1 LNQQEILEGIESSE
15 IIPDLPAELSVLL
28 EMLKDPMTLDRGA
41 LVKQI
46 GAVAGLE
53 QSILELV
60 NSSYFQ
66 TTRKIETMR
75 EVVLYYGVQNVQD
88 FISYLSIRPFHA
100 QIVKQ
105 TRVFRASHYWRHSIG
120 TAVAARML
128 ALKLD
133 RSESYMMF
141 SYGLFHDIGVTVLH
155 KVFPDEID
163 EIFREQRR
171 HSDQI
176 TAERKIL
183 DGLSHEEIGLWLCKK
198 WRLPA
203 SIQNIVAYHHRPLE
217 APAAQ
222 NEVKLFYVAD
232 MIGIMY
238 YEEQLGV
245 YNTKEIDQAILDS
258 LKIHPEIV
266 KEIRRALP
274 KEIEKAIL
282 LYPYSPPVRN

>member
-1 LNQQEILEGIESSE
+1 MNQQEIFQGIDSSE
-15 IIPDLPAELSVLL
+15 IILDLPPELSVLL

-46 GAVAGLE
+46 GAVPGLE

-88 FISYLSIRPFHA
+88 FVSYLAIRPFHA

-105 TRVFRASHYWRHSIG
+105 TRIFRASHYWRHSLG

-128 ALKLD
+128 SSKLD
-133 RSESYMMF
+133 RGESYMMF

-171 HSDQI
+171 HNDQI

-183 DGLSHEEIGLWLCKK
+183 DGVTHEELGLWLCKK

-217 APAAQ
+217 APIAQ
-222 NEVKLFYVAD
+222 EEVKLFHVAD

-245 YNTKEIDQAILDS
+245 YNTKEIDKTILDS
-258 LKIHPEIV
+258 LRIHPEMV

-274 KEIEKAIL
+274 AEVEKVNL
-282 LYPYSPPVRN
+282 LYPYSPAVRS